1 MSNEKK
7 KTIILTAVLAFI
19 CLVLIGFLIV
29 NELKENGTIVGA
41 ETNELMKEFDK
52 KFNSK
57 DRTVIYY
64 ASSGCG
70 YCELQTPILKTIAE
84 DYDMEYFEI
93 DASTLGTKQR
103 NEILEKLGIEH
114 ATPTTVIVENGK
126 VIDKAVGY
134 TDGQDYVEF
143 FSSNEIIPEDAVYSQ
158 EANLTFIDYEDYE
171 KIVDNTGTQ
180 IVVVGQTTCS
190 HCIAIKPALNKVAG
204 EYDLTINYLNLTE
217 MSEDEYNSFSESLKE
232 IEYNDPDF
240 VESGSFGTPLTLI
253 IENGKVKDYISGE
266 RTKSQLV
273 REFKNNG
280 LISE

>member
-1 MSNEKK
+1 MSKEKK
-7 KTIILTAVLAFI
+7 KTIILTVVLSVI

-29 NELKENGTIVGA
+29 SSLKENGTIVDN
-41 ETNELMKEFDK
+41 EVNELMKEFDK

-70 YCELQTPILKTIAE
+70 YCELQTPILETIAE

-114 ATPTTVIVENGK
+114 ATPTTIIVQKGK

-143 FSSNEIIPEDAVYSQ
+143 FSSNEMIPEDAVYSQ

-171 KIVDNTGTQ
+171 EIVDNTGTQ

-273 REFKNNG
+273 REFKKNG
-280 LISE
+280 LIAE